1 MSGITQKEDPD
12 RRHIVEKVREPEE
25 CKHYPL
31 CKHLQTR
38 VREIPT
44 VLLLIAMQI
53 EAESVCCECDDFEPN
68 KGSKM
73 T

>member
-1 MSGITQKEDPD
+1 M
-12 RRHIVEKVREPEE
+12 EKIREPED

-31 CKHLQTR
+31 CRHLQTR
-38 VREIPT
+38 ARDMPT

-53 EAESVCCECDDFEPN
+53 EADSVCCECDDFEPN
-68 KGSKM
+68 EVFKM

>member
-1 MSGITQKEDPD
+1 MFSREEDPD
-12 RRHIVEKVREPEE
+12 WRHIVEKIRDPED

-38 VREIPT
+38 ARDMPT

-53 EAESVCCECDDFEPN
+53 EADSVCGECHDFEPN
-68 KGSKM
+68 EKLEM

>member
-1 MSGITQKEDPD
+1 M
-12 RRHIVEKVREPEE
+12 EKIREPED

-38 VREIPT
+38 ARDIPA

-53 EAESVCCECDDFEPN
+53 EADSVCCECDDFESN
-68 KGSKM
+68 EELKK